1 MTYTFTENVWLVF
14 APTVTVGFVR
24 LGLDVKTERLS
35 KIKSCEFHFEII
47 MFFHFLS
54 IKFFFIFWWR
64 QLAAGRSLNC
74 ASCQGGWDERSCP
87 RSAMAMH
94 SVAVNRHTK
103 PSSWETDTLSLSY
116 CRPNLFLAIFTH
128 LLNFRNPF
136 NFHAT
141 RNFLQCMAILFY
153 L

>member
-1 MTYTFTENVWLVF
+1 MRISLRINYVLPSSFN
-14 APTVTVGFVR
+14 
-24 LGLDVKTERLS
+24 K
-35 KIKSCEFHFEII
+35 
-47 MFFHFLS
+47 FL
-54 IKFFFIFWWR
+54 FLFWWR
-64 QLAAGRSLNC
+64 QLAVCRSLNC

-94 SVAVNRHTK
+94 SVAVNRNTK

-116 CRPNLFLAIFTH
+116 CRPNLFPAIFTH

-141 RNFLQCMAILFY
+141 KKPFTVYGNLTLSVGFPGDFRVLLKHSSKNPKQFRITVWQVK
-153 L
+153 